1 VITIR
6 IKKMTDGSAA
16 LSCVRADGSVTWQRQ
31 EGRQGRFF
39 PFHDLTHVAVETV
52 LPLRGFYRIVAEG
65 WELTD
70 FGKPWP
76 KGPLPE
82 EAHLA
87 EVIVGFLDTERGA
100 GIQWSPADWKDAA
113 TSYFRQRKLVLPT
126 LPTETELQRIRQER
140 SRLFALW
147 TALPAGETLEL
158 KLEAGPLPSV

>member
-1 VITIR
+1 MITVR

-16 LSCVRADGSVTWQRQ
+16 LSCVRPDGSVTWQKQ

-39 PFHDLTHVAVETV
+39 PFHDLTHYAVETV

-76 KGPLPE
+76 KGPLPQ

-100 GIQWSPADWKDAA
+100 GIEWSPEDWRMAA
-113 TSYFRQRKLVLPT
+113 TTYFKARKLPLPVLPS
-126 LPTETELQRIRQER
+126 EAELTRIRQER
-140 SRLFALW
+140 ARVFALW
-147 TALPAGETLEL
+147 TTLPAGETLEL
-158 KLEAGPLPSV
+158 KLDS

>member
-1 VITIR
+1 MITIR

-16 LSCVRADGSVTWQRQ
+16 LSCHRADGSVTWQRQ

-39 PFHDLTHVAVETV
+39 PFHDLTHLAVEAV
-52 LPLRGFYRIVAEG
+52 MPLRGFYRIVADG

-76 KGPLPE
+76 RGPLPL
-82 EAHLA
+82 EAHVA

-100 GIQWSPADWKDAA
+100 GIVWSPADWKDAA
-113 TSYFRQRKLVLPT
+113 TSYFRQRNLPLPT
-126 LPTETELQRIRQER
+126 LPTPSELDRIRQER

-147 TALPAGETLEL
+147 TALPGGETLEVTL
-158 KLEAGPLPSV
+158 DAR